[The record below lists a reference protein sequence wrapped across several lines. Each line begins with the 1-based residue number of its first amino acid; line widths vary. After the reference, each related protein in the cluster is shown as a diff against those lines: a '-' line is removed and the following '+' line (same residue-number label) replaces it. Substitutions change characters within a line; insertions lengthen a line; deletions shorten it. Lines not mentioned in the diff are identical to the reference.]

1 MAEDNP
7 TLQSQYAGQVDA
19 DLARNTAEQ
28 ERVRSEVDALRGRLE
43 ALEKDHELLLSMRA
57 ALGTPSGRKA
67 KQTKPAKQ
75 TGAAGSAAPTVPGAR
90 RAKSASTG
98 AKSPGRRTAERTGK
112 AAPANTGAKAG
123 KTSPPLREL
132 VVAVLAKHDEPRSA
146 AEVTQELTE
155 AHPGRTLSVTVV
167 RNALEASVAK
177 NQSERTKQQ
186 KSVYYRA
193 VKNDGASEEPAAEAA
208 AVGA

>member
-7 TLQSQYAGQVDA
+7 SLQSQYAGQVDA
-19 DLARNTAEQ
+19 DLERNTAEQ
-28 ERVRSEVDALRGRLE
+28 ERIRSEVDALRSRLE
-43 ALEKDHELLLSMRA
+43 ALEKDHELLVSMRA
-57 ALGTPSGRKA
+57 ALGAPAARKT
-67 KQTKPAKQ
+67 KQVRQ
-75 TGAAGSAAPTVPGAR
+75 TRTAAPTVPGAR
-90 RAKSASTG
+90 RAKAASTDDKSA
-98 AKSPGRRTAERTGK
+98 AKRTAERTGGT
-112 AAPANTGAKAG
+112 APASTVAKAG
-123 KTSPPLREL
+123 RTAPPLREL

-193 VKNDGASEEPAAEAA
+193 VRNDGANEEAA
-208 AVGA
+208 AAPSAVGA

>member
-28 ERVRSEVDALRGRLE
+28 ERIRSEVDALRGRLE

-57 ALGTPSGRKA
+57 ALGTPPVRKA
-67 KQTKPAKQ
+67 KQAKPAKQ
-75 TGAAGSAAPTVPGAR
+75 TRAAGSAAPAVPGAR
-90 RAKSASTG
+90 RAKSASAD
-98 AKSPGRRTAERTGK
+98 AKSPGRRTGGTAT
-112 AAPANTGAKAG
+112 ANTGAKAG
-123 KTSPPLREL
+123 KASPPLREL

-193 VKNDGASEEPAAEAA
+193 VKNDGASEDPAAEAA

>member
-7 TLQSQYAGQVDA
+7 SLQSQYAGQVDA
-19 DLARNTAEQ
+19 DLERNTAEQ
-28 ERVRSEVDALRGRLE
+28 ERIRSEVDALRSRLE
-43 ALEKDHELLLSMRA
+43 ALEKDHELLVSMRA
-57 ALGTPSGRKA
+57 ALGAPPARKT
-67 KQTKPAKQ
+67 KQARRTR
-75 TGAAGSAAPTVPGAR
+75 TAAPTVPGAR
-90 RAKSASTG
+90 RAKAASTDGKG
-98 AKSPGRRTAERTGK
+98 AAKRTAG

-123 KTSPPLREL
+123 RTSPPLREL
-132 VVAVLAKHDEPRSA
+132 VVAVLAKHEEPRSA

-193 VKNDGASEEPAAEAA
+193 VRNDGAHEEPAAAA
-208 AVGA
+208 AGVGA